1 MTLKKH
7 MLPFQNTSPSVNYV
21 RCHQFTKI
29 KSEIVPVIKKRYNLY
44 MENVDLIIKDALNMC
59 IPNDRIDFRFY
70 DLFGLDK
77 ETKKKIYVFI
87 ARKVCN
93 QVQSMTTIKQRF
105 SPYIIHRLYKPNGFS
120 YNILHRDT
128 MVGK

>member
-1 MTLKKH
+1 

-44 MENVDLIIKDALNMC
+44 MGNVDLIIKDALNTC

-70 DLFGLDK
+70 DFIGLDK
-77 ETKKKIYVFI
+77 ETKKNIYAFI
-87 ARKVCN
+87 ACKVCN
-93 QVQSMTTIKQRF
+93 QVQSMTTIKQRLV
-105 SPYIIHRLYKPNGFS
+105 PYIIHRLYKPNGFS
-120 YNILHRDT
+120 YNILQKNT

>member
-1 MTLKKH
+1 
-7 MLPFQNTSPSVNYV
+7 MLPFQHTSPNVNYV

-29 KSEIVPVIKKRYNLY
+29 KSEIAPIVKERYNLY
-44 MENVDLIIKDALNMC
+44 MGNIDLIIKDALNTC
-59 IPNDRIDFRFY
+59 IPSNRIDFRFY

-77 ETKKKIYVFI
+77 ETKKKIYAFI
-87 ARKVCN
+87 AHKVYN
-93 QVQSMTTIKQRF
+93 EEQSMVAIRQRF

-120 YNILHRDT
+120 YNILKENT

>member
-1 MTLKKH
+1 

-87 ARKVCN
+87 ACKVCN
-93 QVQSMTTIKQRF
+93 QVQSLTTITQRL
-105 SPYIIHRLYKPNGFS
+105 SPYIIHHLYKPNGFS